1 MATEKPSE
9 KKPLEVNVKDAAGAD
24 KGKVAIDAAV
34 LGGAIKTRLMH
45 AATVMYHANRRAGTA
60 STKNRGEITGSTKKL
75 YRQKGTGNARA
86 GNRKSGT
93 RHKGGIIHGP
103 VPRDWSYTMPQKQR
117 MTALRSAVLTKLK
130 DGEALVIDKFQ
141 FAEPKTKEMA
151 STLEKLGVLGKR
163 VLIATDGVDRN
174 VHLSARNLPGISV
187 SPVSDLNAREVLRH
201 KHLLF
206 TQSAFDKF
214 VARSQARDVKHSRK
228 PKGTRKARPAAASL
242 ANAAGTEK

>member
-1 MATEKPSE
+1 MS
-9 KKPLEVNVKDAAGAD
+9 LEINIKDAGGAD
-24 KGKVAIDAAV
+24 KGKVAVEEAA
-34 LGGAIKTRLMH
+34 LGGKIKTRLMH

-60 STKNRGEITGSTKKL
+60 STKNRGEISGSTKKL

-86 GNRKSGT
+86 GSRKSGT

-117 MTALRSAVLTKLK
+117 LAALRSAVLTKVK

-141 FAEPKTKEMA
+141 FAEPKTQEMA
-151 STLEKLGVLGKR
+151 ATLEKLGLGGKR

-174 VHLSARNLPGISV
+174 VHLSARNLPGV
-187 SPVSDLNAREVLRH
+187 FVMPVMDLNARDVLAN

-206 TQSAFDKF
+206 TRTAFDKF
-214 VARSQARDVKHSRK
+214 VARSQAKTVKKTRK
-228 PKGTRKARPAAASL
+228 PKGTRKAKPAAAQ
-242 ANAAGTEK
+242 AAGTGK